1 MLTGKRCTN
10 SILDK
15 DYLFQSAA
23 TVFCKQNS
31 WTNQT
36 CFSFQMQLWVLW
48 HVLVPD
54 QRLRVSAC
62 GKKYDE
68 FSNWKLSLWE
78 HLQKLI
84 GTTACTTAYCMLG
97 LNVLQSLIINLEEI
111 FFFETFRGICYVC
124 CKNPLRQ
131 MGQTHP
137 KTEPVRPNASR
148 QTSLDLIP
156 KISHFSV
163 VKTLVIDHWWPM
175 RTRASYKW
183 FHQFPFGTRLR
194 LNACTTTGS
203 PFAIES
209 KKTEIVHEIVPII
222 WLLNCLHPSHPSP
235 NAFAFVVFLCISPV
249 RINHYLDRRSK
260 RPKMFGVHS
269 SWHVFETAWV
279 GIW

>member
-1 MLTGKRCTN
+1 
-10 SILDK
+10 
-15 DYLFQSAA
+15 
-23 TVFCKQNS
+23 
-31 WTNQT
+31 
-36 CFSFQMQLWVLW
+36 
-48 HVLVPD
+48 
-54 QRLRVSAC
+54 
-62 GKKYDE
+62 
-68 FSNWKLSLWE
+68 
-78 HLQKLI
+78 
-84 GTTACTTAYCMLG
+84 MLG

-209 KKTEIVHEIVPII
+209 KKTEIVREIVPII

-269 SWHVFETAWV
+269 SWHVFETA
-279 GIW
+279 

>member
-15 DYLFQSAA
+15 DYLLQSAP
-23 TVFCKQNS
+23 TVFHANKIHGQIK
-31 WTNQT
+31 
-36 CFSFQMQLWVLW
+36 
-48 HVLVPD
+48 H
-54 QRLRVSAC
+54 VSAFKCNC
-62 GKKYDE
+62 GFCGMFWYRTNDCAFPRVEKKYDK

-111 FFFETFRGICYVC
+111 FVFETFLGICYVC

-131 MGQTHP
+131 MGQTHS

-163 VKTLVIDHWWPM
+163 LKTLVIDHWWPM
-175 RTRASYKW
+175 RTRAPYKW
-183 FHQFPFGTRLR
+183 FHQFPFGCPAPSQFGLVTRLR

-209 KKTEIVHEIVPII
+209 KKTQIVHEIVSII
-222 WLLNCLHPSHPSP
+222 WLLNCLHPSP
-235 NAFAFVVFLCISPV
+235 NAFAFVVFLCISPF
-249 RINHYLDRRSK
+249 HLTK
-260 RPKMFGVHS
+260 PH
-269 SWHVFETAWV
+269 HQA
-279 GIW
+279 